1 MLVVEDN
8 EDIRFLLNVII
19 DLHPELELCGAA
31 NDAEDG
37 LRLWRELQPSLVI
50 LDYRLPG
57 RDGLELAADMLAERP
72 DQNIVLF
79 SAYLDDHTI
88 QRAEE
93 LGIRHCVSKDHI
105 GRLVELLE
113 AG

>member
-8 EDIRFLLNVII
+8 EDIRFLLNII
-19 DLHPELELCGAA
+19 IELHPEMELDGAA
-31 NDAEDG
+31 NDAEEG

-79 SAYLDDHTI
+79 SAYLDDRTI

-93 LGIRHCVSKDHI
+93 LGIRECVSKDHI
-105 GRLVELLE
+105 NRLVELLA